1 MNTRNTRTLLP
12 IVLLLTAGALAA
24 CGAAHSPAAG
34 QAEAGDRFVARHVAV
49 QPAGELGEVLV
60 QATRLPAVATT
71 GDLGEIVVTASRL
84 PSTDAAG
91 NHDLGEIVV
100 SASRLPAAAD
110 TQIAALLD

>member
-1 MNTRNTRTLLP
+1 MNTRTTRTLVP
-12 IVLLLTAGALAA
+12 FVLLFAAGALAA
-24 CGAAHSPAAG
+24 CGAAHSPA
-34 QAEAGDRFVARHVAV
+34 EASDRFVARHVAV
-49 QPAGELGEVLV
+49 QHAGELEEILV
-60 QATRLPAVATT
+60 QASRLPAVGPT